1 MATKQPKFS
10 RNRKA
15 PVTRREPGIGHVI
28 PFFMVLAA
36 LTVVSFII
44 PLRPTVSHI
53 EKRNLA
59 EFPEFS
65 MKDLVSGDY
74 FDDITTWFS
83 DTFPGRETWIELA
96 SQTKSFH
103 GSAEVMIAGDD
114 SGREDDISLQ
124 SPTDPMQE
132 GNEPIPDATEGAT
145 EAPVEGTTEGPTAP
159 PTEAP
164 TEAPID
170 LDATEAPPTVP
181 VEEWGGVDVGEN
193 QIQKAGTVIQIGDSL
208 FQPEY
213 FNEYFCNRYID
224 VVNHAASKYADQG
237 IRVVSAPPPQAIGVL
252 IEPEYLKKLKSDD
265 QQKTIDYLNENLND
279 DVYFVETVELLRNHN
294 SEYIYFRTD
303 HHWTALGAY
312 YVYEAICEQLDL
324 EPASLE
330 EDFELWDQG
339 QFRGSLYYKA
349 PKTKALKDDNVY
361 AYNPLGNLNTRI
373 YRQEGGSGF
382 EWTVLT
388 DMSKSK
394 VTAKYSTFLSGDA
407 PLVRIINNDLPD
419 AGDVLIIKDSF
430 GNAMA
435 PFFVQNYHTVY
446 VVDYRYYSKSLSN
459 LVGSLGI
466 DDIIFLPNISDLQT
480 RAVGDLLQKY
490 KR

>member
-1 MATKQPKFS
+1 MATKQPKF
-10 RNRKA
+10 RQNRKA
-15 PVTRREPGIGHVI
+15 PVTRKEPGIGYVI
-28 PFFMVLAA
+28 PFFLVLAA

-44 PLRPTVSHI
+44 PLRPTVSQI

-59 EFPEFS
+59 QFPEFS
-65 MKDLVSGDY
+65 MGTLLSGDY

-103 GSAEVMIAGDD
+103 GNSDVMIAGDS
-114 SGREDDISLQ
+114 SGKEEDISLLA
-124 SPTDPMQE
+124 PTDPME
-132 GNEPIPDATEGAT
+132 DGTGPIPDATESAT
-145 EAPVEGTTEGPTAP
+145 ESATEVPTEI

-164 TEAPID
+164 SEAPII
-170 LDATEAPPTVP
+170 LDEATEAPPTVP
-181 VEEWGGVDVGEN
+181 VEEWGGVDVGAN
-193 QIQKAGTVIQIGDSL
+193 KIQKAGTVIQIGDSL

-237 IRVVSAPPPQAIGVL
+237 IRVVSAPPPQAIGAL

-265 QQKTIDYLNENLND
+265 QQTTIDYLNENLNE
-279 DVYFVETVELLRNHN
+279 DVYFVETVELVREHN
-294 SEYIYFRTD
+294 DEYIYFRTD

-339 QFRGSLYYKA
+339 KFRGSLYYKA
-349 PKTKALKDDNVY
+349 PKTKALKDDIVY

-373 YRQEGGSGF
+373 YREEGGSGF

-388 DMSKSK
+388 DMSKSN
-394 VTAKYSTFLSGDA
+394 VNAKYSTFLSGDA

-419 AGDVLIIKDSF
+419 AGNVLIIKDSF

-435 PFFVQNYHTVY
+435 PFFTQNYHTVY

-459 LVGSLGI
+459 LVGSLDI
-466 DDIIFLPNISDLQT
+466 NDIIFLPNISDLQT

>member
-1 MATKQPKFS
+1 MAKNQPKFM
-10 RNRKA
+10 RKT
-15 PVTRREPGIGHVI
+15 PVGRKDPGAGHVI
-28 PFFMVLAA
+28 PFFLVLAA

-44 PLRPTVSHI
+44 PLRPTVSYI

-59 EFPEFS
+59 EFPEFTV
-65 MKDLVSGDY
+65 KDLVSGDY

-103 GSAEVMIAGDD
+103 GNSDVMIAGDT
-114 SGREDDISLQ
+114 GNNQEDPNLYA
-124 SPTDPMQE
+124 PT
-132 GNEPIPDATEGAT
+132 EPIEDTTVPLEEATEAATEGSMEPATEAAT
-145 EAPVEGTTEGPTAP
+145 EAPIVLEE
-159 PTEAP
+159 
-164 TEAPID
+164 
-170 LDATEAPPTVP
+170 ATEAAPTVP
-181 VEEWGGVDVGEN
+181 VEQWGGVDVEAN

-224 VVNHAASKYADQG
+224 VVNNAASKYAEQG

-252 IEPEYLKKLKSDD
+252 IEPDYLGKLKSDD
-265 QQKTIDYLNENLND
+265 QQKTIDYLNENLNE
-279 DVYFVETVELLRNHN
+279 DVYFVETVELLRKHN

-339 QFRGSLYYKA
+339 TFRGSLYYKA
-349 PKTKALKDDNVY
+349 PKTKALKDDVVY
-361 AYNPLGNLNTRI
+361 AYNPIGNFNTRI
-373 YRQEGGSGF
+373 YKEGSSGF
-382 EWTVLT
+382 EHTVLT
-388 DMSKSK
+388 NMSKSN
-394 VTAKYSTFLSGDA
+394 VNAKYSVFLAGDH

-419 AGDVLIIKDSF
+419 AGNLLIIKDSF

-435 PFFVQNYHTVY
+435 PFFTKNYHTVY

-466 DDIIFLPNISDLQT
+466 NDIIFLPNISDLQT

-490 KR
+490 KK

>member
-1 MATKQPKFS
+1 MAKNQPKFM
-10 RNRKA
+10 RKT
-15 PVTRREPGIGHVI
+15 PVGRKDPGVGHVI
-28 PFFMVLAA
+28 PFFVVLAA

-44 PLRPTVSHI
+44 PLRPTVSYI

-59 EFPEFS
+59 EFPEFTV
-65 MKDLVSGDY
+65 KDLVSGDY

-103 GSAEVMIAGDD
+103 GNSDVMIAGDT
-114 SGREDDISLQ
+114 GNNQEDPDLYA
-124 SPTDPMQE
+124 PT
-132 GNEPIPDATEGAT
+132 EPTEDATVPVEEATEAATEGAT
-145 EAPVEGTTEGPTAP
+145 EHA
-159 PTEAP
+159 TEAA
-164 TEAPID
+164 TEAPIV
-170 LDATEAPPTVP
+170 LEEATEAAPTVP
-181 VEEWGGVDVGEN
+181 VEQWGGVDVEAN

-224 VVNHAASKYADQG
+224 VVNNAASKYAEQG

-252 IEPEYLKKLKSDD
+252 IEPDYLGKLKSDD
-265 QQKTIDYLNENLND
+265 QQETIDYLNENLNE
-279 DVYFVETVELLRNHN
+279 DVYFVETVDLLRQHN

-339 QFRGSLYYKA
+339 TFRGSLYYKA
-349 PKTKALKDDNVY
+349 PKTKALKDDIVY
-361 AYNPLGNLNTRI
+361 AYNPIGNFNTRI
-373 YRQEGGSGF
+373 YKEGSSGF
-382 EWTVLT
+382 EHTVLT
-388 DMSKSK
+388 NMSKSN
-394 VTAKYSTFLSGDA
+394 VNAKYSVFLAGDH
-407 PLVRIINNDLPD
+407 PLVRIINNDLPAD
-419 AGDVLIIKDSF
+419 AGNVLIIKDSF

-435 PFFVQNYHTVY
+435 PFFTKNYHTVY

-459 LVGSLGI
+459 LVGSFEI

-490 KR
+490 KK